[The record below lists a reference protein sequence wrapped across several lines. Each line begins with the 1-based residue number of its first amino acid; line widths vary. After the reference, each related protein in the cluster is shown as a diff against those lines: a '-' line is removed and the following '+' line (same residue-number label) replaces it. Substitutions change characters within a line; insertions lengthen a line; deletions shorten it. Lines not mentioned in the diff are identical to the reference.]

1 MKNAEPF
8 GKNVP
13 MKGKYLDYTKKYTV
27 YSWKI
32 SQPQQPGVRRKRTKT
47 NVLAPWTCVQTNGET
62 AIYFGQ
68 FSYRGRIPFG
78 LFVTQAQ
85 KNYISKAA
93 IPSCCMTAK
102 RENCPASPGKK
113 LENLGFLCRKNLLLT
128 KTGSIIMQSGNSST
142 QQGSGTKKFRK
153 EVDR

>member
-13 MKGKYLDYTKKYTV
+13 IKGKYLDYTKKYTV
-27 YSWKI
+27 YSWKNFPTPATWCP
-32 SQPQQPGVRRKRTKT
+32 PQKNKT
-47 NVLAPWTCVQTNGET
+47 NVLAPWTCAQTNGET

-68 FSYRGRIPFG
+68 FSYRRRMLFG

-93 IPSCCMTAK
+93 IPPCCMTAK

-113 LENLGFLCRKNLLLT
+113 LENLGPLCRKNLLLT
-128 KTGSIIMQSGNSST
+128 KTGSIIIQSGNSST

>member
-8 GKNVP
+8 GKKAP
-13 MKGKYLDYTKKYTV
+13 IKGKYLNYTENIQYIHG
-27 YSWKI
+27 KI
-32 SQPQQPGVRRKRTKT
+32 SQPRQPGVHRKRTKT
-47 NVLAPWTCVQTNGET
+47 NVLVPWTRPQTNGEP

-68 FSYRGRIPFG
+68 FSYRGRILFG
-78 LFVTQAQ
+78 LFVRQAQ

-93 IPSCCMTAK
+93 LPPCCMTAK
-102 RENCPASPGKK
+102 KGNCPASPGKK
-113 LENLGFLCRKNLLLT
+113 LENLGLLCRKNLLLT

-142 QQGSGTKKFRK
+142 QQGSGTKKYRK

>member
-13 MKGKYLDYTKKYTV
+13 IKGKYLDYTKNIQYIHG
-27 YSWKI
+27 KI
-32 SQPQQPGVRRKRTKT
+32 SQPRQPGVRHKRTKT
-47 NVLAPWTCVQTNGET
+47 NVLAPWTRAQTNGET

-68 FSYRGRIPFG
+68 FFCRRRIPFG

-85 KNYISKAA
+85 TNYISKAA
-93 IPSCCMTAK
+93 IPPCCMTAK

>member
-13 MKGKYLDYTKKYTV
+13 IKGKYLDYTKNIQYIHG
-27 YSWKI
+27 KI
-32 SQPQQPGVRRKRTKT
+32 SQSRQPGVRRKRTKT
-47 NVLAPWTCVQTNGET
+47 NVLAPWTRAQTNGET

-68 FSYRGRIPFG
+68 FFCRRRILFG
-78 LFVTQAQ
+78 LFVGQAQ
-85 KNYISKAA
+85 KNYISKAV
-93 IPSCCMTAK
+93 IPPCCMTAK

-113 LENLGFLCRKNLLLT
+113 LENLGLLCRKNLLLT
-128 KTGSIIMQSGNSST
+128 KTGSIIIQSGNSST

>member
-13 MKGKYLDYTKKYTV
+13 IKGKYLDYTKKYTV
-27 YSWKI
+27 YSWKNFPI
-32 SQPQQPGVRRKRTKT
+32 PATRCPPQKNRNKCTRTVDVRTNKRRDG
-47 NVLAPWTCVQTNGET
+47 NIFW
-62 AIYFGQ
+62 AIF
-68 FSYRGRIPFG
+68 YRGRILFG

-93 IPSCCMTAK
+93 IPPCCMTAK

-113 LENLGFLCRKNLLLT
+113 LENLGLLCRKNLLLT

>member
-13 MKGKYLDYTKKYTV
+13 IKGKYLDYTKNIQ
-27 YSWKI
+27 SIHGKI
-32 SQPQQPGVRRKRTKT
+32 SQSRQPGVRHKRTKT
-47 NVLAPWTCVQTNGET
+47 NVLAPWTCAQTNGET

-68 FSYRGRIPFG
+68 FFYRGRILFG
-78 LFVTQAQ
+78 LFVMQAQ

-93 IPSCCMTAK
+93 IPPCCMTAK
-102 RENCPASPGKK
+102 KGNCPASPGKK
-113 LENLGFLCRKNLLLT
+113 LENLGLLCRKNLLLT

>member
-13 MKGKYLDYTKKYTV
+13 IKAKYLDYTGKYTV
-27 YSWKI
+27 YSWKNFPTR
-32 SQPQQPGVRRKRTKT
+32 QPDVHHKRTKT
-47 NVLAPWTCVQTNGET
+47 NVLAPWTYAQTNGET

-68 FSYRGRIPFG
+68 FFYRGRILFG

-85 KNYISKAA
+85 KNYISKVT
-93 IPSCCMTAK
+93 IPPCCMTAK

-113 LENLGFLCRKNLLLT
+113 LENLGLLCRKNLLLT
-128 KTGSIIMQSGNSST
+128 KTGSIIMQSGYSST